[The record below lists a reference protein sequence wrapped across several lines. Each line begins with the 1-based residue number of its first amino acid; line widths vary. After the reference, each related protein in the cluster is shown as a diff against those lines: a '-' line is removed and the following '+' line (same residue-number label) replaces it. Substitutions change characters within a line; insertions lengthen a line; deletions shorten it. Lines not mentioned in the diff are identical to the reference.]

1 MRYATL
7 IIASVLGIA
16 AGAIAAEQPQT
27 NLGVLTCTLVKP
39 AKEVGHKMTCGFKP
53 AGTGAEE
60 K

>member
-16 AGAIAAEQPQT
+16 AGAIAAEQPHT

-39 AKEVGHKMTCGFKP
+39 AKDAAHKITCGFKP
-53 AGTGAEE
+53 VGRGR
-60 K
+60 KH